1 MNYKGLKIA
10 VIYGQGE
17 EGCGVT
23 RTVAELQ
30 LWAEK
35 TGAIIT
41 PFIFKNRTYARGGVH
56 GLKNIEYF
64 TYSKKGN
71 DLNEVAKKIDE
82 NYDITMW
89 FNYPGVDDPKYVQAF
104 YYEFYEKINK
114 PLKAVYI
121 HDIRIAEI
129 DYLYLVPMV
138 YNADTVFHFSV
149 DSDFSTF
156 LDEMG
161 IQKKR
166 ERIQKYD
173 IWMNFEEL
181 DTFRQKYLNNK
192 KKGIIAI
199 SRAAPSKNTPRT
211 ISIIKTLLE
220 REPSW
225 ECKIL
230 GIEKSSAAYFGF
242 LKPMAEDITYCGDNG
257 DTSGTGPVK
266 IYGPYIRNE
275 GMDAVAS
282 VIYSPAFWS
291 LPKTP
296 QNYGDRMEYTQLEII
311 GVGTIPLLDKHFGE
325 NNHLPDGRRF
335 IDVPYSAI
343 YVGEQENYD
352 DVVDFLIKLSD
363 DPIEMNK
370 YLESSYNMIQ
380 AFNADKVIPAAIE
393 TIKKVGKN
401 SNHLSVYEICK
412 KFGNVTFADKIQNL
426 EKEDKIPYLGVT
438 AFKNMEISYLKD
450 KKKEV
455 IESIDIKKRGVN
467 TKKLF

>member
-1 MNYKGLKIA
+1 MNYKQLKIA

-30 LWAEK
+30 LWADK
-35 TGAIIT
+35 TGAIVT
-41 PFIFKNRTYARGGVH
+41 PFIFKNRTYARSGIH

-89 FNYPGVDDPKYVQAF
+89 FNYPGVDDPNYIKAF

-129 DYLYLVPMV
+129 DYLYLIPMV

-161 IQKKR
+161 IQKKK

-181 DTFRQKYLNNK
+181 NEYKLKYLNNK
-192 KKGIIAI
+192 KKGLIAI

-211 ISIIKTLLE
+211 IQIIKRILE
-220 REPSW
+220 VDPTW

-230 GIEKSSAAYFGF
+230 GIEKSSAAFFGF
-242 LKPMAEDITYCGDNG
+242 LKPMADDITYCNEKGK
-257 DTSGTGPVK
+257 DTGTGPVK
-266 IYGPYIRNE
+266 IYGPYIRNV

-282 VIYSPAFWS
+282 VTFSPAFWS

-311 GVGTIPLLDKHFGE
+311 GVGTIPILDKHFGE

-335 IDVPYSAI
+335 IDIPYSAI
-343 YVGEQENYD
+343 YVGEQDNYN
-352 DVVDFLIKLSD
+352 DVVDFLMKLSD
-363 DPIEMNK
+363 DKEEMYK

-380 AFNADKVIPAAIE
+380 AFNADTVIPAAIE
-393 TIKKVGKN
+393 TIKIVGKN
-401 SNHLSVYEICK
+401 SNLLSVYEICK
-412 KFGNVTFADKIQNL
+412 KFCNVEFAEEIIKL
-426 EKEDKIPYLGVT
+426 ENTGKIPYLGVS

-450 KKKEV
+450 GKKET
-455 IESIDIKKRGVN
+455 IKSIKENKRKVN
-467 TKKLF
+467 TKSLF